1 MALSHINL
9 ETVFRHNFSLIQHHK
24 WNLSDIESLLPW
36 ERDIY
41 IEMLIQH
48 IKEQEEKQKEQQR
61 KRG

>member
-1 MALSHINL
+1 VALSHINL
-9 ETVFRHNFSLIQHHK
+9 ETVFRYNFSLIQHHK